1 MKKPL
6 LTTLGLAGACAACC
20 AIPLAVPLLSGGAA
34 LGLASWLGDN
44 SGVGRELAMLLGLAA
59 LAALALGAWAWMRQ
73 RAAKRCA
80 PPATEGPA
88 CAVDKT
94 CTCGSPNAPNH

>member
-34 LGLASWLGDN
+34 LGLASWLGD
-44 SGVGRELAMLLGLAA
+44 SFGMGRELAMLLGLAA
-59 LAALALGAWAWMRQ
+59 LVALALGARAWMRQ
-73 RAAKRCA
+73 RAATRCA
-80 PPATEGPA
+80 YTPTAGA
-88 CAVDKT
+88 SRS
-94 CTCGSPNAPNH
+94 GSVSAR